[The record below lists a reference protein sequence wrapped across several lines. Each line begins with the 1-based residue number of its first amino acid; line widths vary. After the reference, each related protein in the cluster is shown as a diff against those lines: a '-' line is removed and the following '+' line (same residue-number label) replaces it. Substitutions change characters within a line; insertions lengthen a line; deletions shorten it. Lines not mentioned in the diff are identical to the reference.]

1 MTQEEAFEKLN
12 ISVDLIPAGS
22 SNRPGTRLRPTF
34 VTIHNTAN
42 ASPGANAAMHA
53 RYVKGADARARR
65 VSWHFTVD
73 DKRVFKHLPTNEV
86 GWHAGPGN
94 SRSIGIEVCENRGI
108 DTAAVIDRAAL
119 LTALMML
126 AYGIGRDGVV
136 THQRWTGK
144 DCPRVILRRKGGFD
158 AFRDRA
164 AAYLDELRPAA
175 GPMLDALESAAAA
188 PDETAESSDLLML
201 VDQDEAT
208 AADTAPTS
216 DGDRVA
222 LLERLVVR
230 LTVENQTL
238 REALEAA
245 EGAAREAEYEAD

>member
-34 VTIHNTAN
+34 VTIHNTGN
-42 ASPGANAAMHA
+42 ASAGADAAMHA

-86 GWHAGPGN
+86 AWHAGPGN
-94 SRSIGIEVCENRGI
+94 SRSIAIEVCENRGI

-136 THQRWTGK
+136 THQKWTGK
-144 DCPRVILRRKGGFD
+144 DCPRVILRRKGGFE

-164 AAYLDELRPAA
+164 AAYLDELRPAP
-175 GPMLDALESAAAA
+175 GPVLDAGKSAAA
-188 PDETAESSDLLML
+188 PEETVESSDLPML
-201 VDQDEAT
+201 VDQDE
-208 AADTAPTS
+208 DTAVDTSPTS

-230 LTVENQTL
+230 LTVENQVL
-238 REALEAA
+238 REALDAA
-245 EGAAREAEYEAD
+245 EGAARESEYEAD

>member
-1 MTQEEAFEKLN
+1 MTQEEAFEKLD

-34 VTIHNTAN
+34 VTIHNTGN

-86 GWHAGPGN
+86 AWHAGPGN
-94 SRSIGIEVCENRGI
+94 SRSIAIEVCENRGI
-108 DTAAVIDRAAL
+108 DTAAAIDRAAL

-136 THQRWTGK
+136 THQKWTGK
-144 DCPRVILRRKGGFD
+144 DCPRVILRRKGGFE

-164 AAYLDELRPAA
+164 AAYLDELRPPLDEAA
-175 GPMLDALESAAAA
+175 ESAAA
-188 PDETAESSDLLML
+188 PDETVESPDLAML
-201 VDQDEAT
+201 ADQDEAT
-208 AADTAPTS
+208 ATDTPPTS

-230 LTVENQTL
+230 LTVENQVL

-245 EGAAREAEYEAD
+245 EGAARESEYEAD